1 MLNKQN
7 HGIISFLIIIVGP
20 IVSLLITPSWSVDP
34 VNQPKMLVIS
44 IVGMIFLGIY
54 LVSLKSI
61 ISRDNSLFLALCFLF
76 IVQMC
81 IVLSTSYGP
90 FNQQF
95 YGVFGRN
102 TGFISYFN
110 LTLICV
116 GAFLVATPRLITQV
130 GLSFIFAG
138 VISVG
143 YSLLQTFGADP
154 INWNN
159 PYNSIVAFLGNPNF
173 QSSFLGMF
181 GSLLLAFCFKKQT
194 SIFYRALAGLGI
206 LLSFLLTVR
215 SKSQQGVIVLGLGIA
230 LVTFIFLVSSTY
242 KNRKLILISYVS
254 LVSIAGL
261 ITVLG
266 TLKIG
271 PLGQILYKL
280 SVRQRGYY
288 WHAAVEMIKSHP
300 INGVGFD
307 SYGDWYFGVRSAEA
321 ALNTPKISSNSAHNV
336 FLDFGSSGGIPL
348 LAIYAGLVVL
358 TLSSIFKYLR
368 RNQEFNWAY
377 AGLVSV
383 WVGYQAQS
391 VISINQLGLAIWGW
405 LLMGLLIGIEA
416 NSREKTTVNVQSA
429 NKGKGFSKNSR
440 SSNSSNALAYI
451 SATLSLMI
459 GLFIVFPVFLNDMN
473 SRKSSSGRSAE
484 VLIATV
490 LKQPE
495 DTSRTIEAAQILAR
509 SNLLPQALQLVNHV
523 IEINPRAYNAW
534 ELKLQITDPSS
545 PDYQSIKDQ
554 MNFLNPRVPI
564 K

>member
-1 MLNKQN
+1 MLNKQI

-20 IVSLLITPSWSVDP
+20 VVSLLITPSWSVDP

-44 IVGMIFLGIY
+44 IAGMIFLGIY
-54 LVSLKSI
+54 LVSLKCI
-61 ISRDNSLFLALCFLF
+61 ISRKNSLFLALCVLF
-76 IVQMC
+76 IVQLC
-81 IVLSTSYGP
+81 VVLFTSSGP
-90 FNQQF
+90 SNQQF

-110 LTLICV
+110 LTLICIA
-116 GAFLVATPRLITQV
+116 AFLVATPKLITQV
-130 GLSFIFAG
+130 SLGFIFAG

-154 INWNN
+154 IKWNN

-173 QSSFLGMF
+173 QSSFLGML

-194 SIFYRALAGLGI
+194 LIIYRALAGFGI
-206 LLSFLLTVR
+206 LVSLMLIIR
-215 SKSQQGVIVLGLGIA
+215 SKSQQGLIVLGLGMA
-230 LVTFIFLVSSTY
+230 LVIFIFFLSFGS
-242 KNRKLILISYVS
+242 KNRKLILISYGS
-254 LVSIAGL
+254 LTSVVGL
-261 ITVLG
+261 LTVLG

-271 PLGQILYKL
+271 PLGEILYKL

-288 WHAAVEMIKSHP
+288 WNAAIEMIKSHP
-300 INGVGFD
+300 INGVGLD
-307 SYGDWYFGVRSAEA
+307 SYGDWYFGVRSAGA
-321 ALNTPKISSNSAHNV
+321 ALNTPKVTSNSAHSV
-336 FLDFGSSGGIPL
+336 FLDIGSNGGIPL
-348 LAIYAGLVVL
+348 LAIYIGLVAL
-358 TLSSIFKYLR
+358 TLRSIFKYLR

-405 LLMGLLIGIEA
+405 LLMGLLIGIEV
-416 NSREKTTVNVQSA
+416 NSREKSNVNTQSVI
-429 NKGKGFSKNSR
+429 KGKGFSKISNNAN
-440 SSNSSNALAYI
+440 SSNSLAYI
-451 SATLSLMI
+451 SAAISLII

>member
-1 MLNKQN
+1 MLNKQSR
-7 HGIISFLIIIVGP
+7 GIISFLVVIVGP

-44 IVGMIFLGIY
+44 IVGMAFLGIY

-61 ISRDNSLFLALCFLF
+61 ISRNNYLFLTLCGLF
-76 IVQMC
+76 IAQSC
-81 IVLSTSYGP
+81 IVLFTSSAP

-110 LTLICV
+110 LTLICI
-116 GAFLVATPRLITQV
+116 GAFLVATPKLITQV
-130 GLSFIFAG
+130 GLGFIFAG
-138 VISVG
+138 AISVG

-154 INWNN
+154 IKWNN
-159 PYNSIVAFLGNPNF
+159 PYNAIVAFLGNPNF
-173 QSSFLGMF
+173 QSSFLGML

-194 SIFYRALAGLGI
+194 PFIYRALAGLGI
-206 LLSFLLTVR
+206 LISFLLIVR
-215 SKSQQGVIVLGLGIA
+215 SKSQQGVIVLGLGMA
-230 LVTFIFLVSSTY
+230 LVIFIFLISFAS
-242 KNRKLILISYVS
+242 KNRKLILFSYGL
-254 LVSIAGL
+254 LVSVVGL

-271 PLGQILYKL
+271 PLGEILYKL

-288 WHAAVEMIKSHP
+288 WNAASEMIMSNP

-307 SYGDWYFGVRSAEA
+307 SYGDWYFGVRSADA
-321 ALNTPKISSNSAHNV
+321 ALNTPKVTSNSAHSV
-336 FLDFGSSGGIPL
+336 FLDIGSNGGIPL
-348 LAIYAGLVVL
+348 LAIYIGLVSL
-358 TLSSIFKYLR
+358 TLFSIYKYLR

-377 AGLVSV
+377 AGLVSA
-383 WVGYQAQS
+383 WMGYQAQS

-405 LLMGLLIGIEA
+405 LLMGLLIGIEV
-416 NSREKTTVNVQSA
+416 NSRDTASVNPKSA
-429 NKGKGFSKNSR
+429 INGKGFSKNSEKNN
-440 SSNSSNALAYI
+440 SSNSLAYI
-451 SATLSLMI
+451 SATLSLTI

-484 VLIATV
+484 ALIATV

-495 DTSRTIEAAQILAR
+495 DTVRTIEAAQILAR
-509 SNLLPQALQLVNHV
+509 SNLLPQASQLVNHV

-545 PDYQSIKDQ
+545 PDYQLIKDRI
-554 MNFLNPRVPI
+554 NFLNPRVPI

>member
-7 HGIISFLIIIVGP
+7 HSIISALVIIVGP
-20 IVSLLITPSWSVDP
+20 IASLLITPSWSVDP
-34 VNQPKMLVIS
+34 VNQPKMLAIS
-44 IVGMIFLGIY
+44 IVGMIILGI
-54 LVSLKSI
+54 LLAALKSI
-61 ISRDNSLFLALCFLF
+61 ISRRNYLFLILCGLF

-81 IVLSTSYGP
+81 IVIFTSSAP

-110 LTLICV
+110 LVLICI
-116 GAFLVATPRLITQV
+116 GAFLVATPKLLSQV
-130 GLSFIFAG
+130 GLGFILTGA
-138 VISVG
+138 ISVG

-154 INWNN
+154 IKWNN
-159 PYNSIVAFLGNPNF
+159 PYNAIVAFLGNPNF
-173 QSSFLGMF
+173 QSSFLGML
-181 GSLLLAFCFKKQT
+181 GSLLLAFCLKKQT
-194 SIFYRALAGLGI
+194 PLVYRALSGLGI
-206 LLSFLLTVR
+206 LISFMLIVR
-215 SKSQQGVIVLGLGIA
+215 SKSQQGVIVLGLGMA
-230 LVTFIFLVSSTY
+230 LVMFIFLISFAS
-242 KNRKLILISYVS
+242 KNRKFILSAYGT

-261 ITVLG
+261 ITVFG

-271 PLGQILYKL
+271 PLGEVLYKL

-288 WHAAVEMIKSHP
+288 WDAAVEMIKSNP
-300 INGVGFD
+300 LNGIGFD
-307 SYGDWYFGVRSAEA
+307 SYGDWYFGVRSADA
-321 ALNTPKISSNSAHNV
+321 AFNTPKVTSNSAHNV
-336 FLDFGSSGGIPL
+336 FLDIGSNGGIPL
-348 LAIYAGLVVL
+348 LAIYIGLVAL
-358 TLSSIFKYLR
+358 TLRSIFKYLR

-377 AGLVSV
+377 AGLVSA

-405 LLMGLLIGIEA
+405 LLMGLIIGIEV
-416 NSREKTTVNVQSA
+416 NSRDTTPINPKSA
-429 NKGKGFSKNSR
+429 NKGKGFGKNSKSNN
-440 SSNSSNALAYI
+440 SSNSLAYM
-451 SATLSLMI
+451 SATLSLTI
-459 GLFIVFPVFLNDMN
+459 GLFVVFPVFLNDMN

-490 LKQPE
+490 LKHPE

-509 SNLLPQALQLVNHV
+509 SNLLPQSLQLVDHV
-523 IEINPRAYNAW
+523 IGINPRAYNAW

-554 MNFLNPRVPI
+554 LNFLNPRVPI